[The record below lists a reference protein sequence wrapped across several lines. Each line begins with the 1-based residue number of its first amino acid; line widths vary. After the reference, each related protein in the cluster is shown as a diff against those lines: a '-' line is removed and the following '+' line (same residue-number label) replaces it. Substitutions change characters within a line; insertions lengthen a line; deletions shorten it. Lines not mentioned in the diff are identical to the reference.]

1 MFTPYAELIAHALK
15 KESVTR
21 LNKILKRMLN
31 EQTQLGNSACVKPDL
46 MNQCAFML
54 LTRMLEP
61 EDSMRAMVL
70 DTVAY
75 FSEIDSL
82 ARDQTRPGWELRT
95 VAKAVACDL
104 RGEYDIMAQYVAGL
118 VPNDQV
124 GKLAVRVLRSPVISK
139 GLVDKLSERLISTDC
154 ARVKLVTAMYCAAAA
169 RYPHTAIPPTICDR
183 LSTFYGMLTHTTSPQ
198 QQSGVDYARSMT
210 ALAHLEATRGNETR
224 LGRILARL
232 SSLTNAAQWPMN
244 ALAMAVRKLI
254 LRRERDSACRLL
266 QLAANRN
273 HREFIRC
280 LAALQMPEDPMVRR
294 TLVSDELLFRLDLHR
309 RTAKDLS
316 VYNALSMTAF
326 FEPTMA
332 IRIGDGGVRHVIE
345 KYYDSL
351 GSVLEKAS
359 EISPAFID
367 ALVSEAG
374 AWSFRLQ
381 SAEPA
386 VHLARSLLFGIRSI
400 SSLNCDAI
408 MTAYL
413 RILRNF
419 GMLQYTRRAL
429 DAAQSSPT
437 RRLLPLSS
445 ASVGLETSV
454 HYSDILSTFEAT
466 RDTIVAEYLRR
477 GIEPSPEC
485 LAILQSHIA
494 SCGEHKRSQCL
505 AARTLPLVP
514 PSMTGQ
520 YAVGRLAAQAF
531 YEQILFSLAQQPRRM
546 LQLFEHILGHHGV
559 DIPEFCQRIVDQTV
573 CLYLQHKHFTGFG
586 FFPLERQFVRFV
598 SRPRFTAAYL
608 NRMRPRFWAL
618 HMFLRRRSYVPR
630 LRLHSKQLRIH
641 KLNTYTLGITAI
653 PSAAKMHAQ
662 RIDTDIAPVC
672 AKDVSTAL
680 NIYLNSIPRNKL
692 GSEIWST
699 DWVVKHQTRMVS
711 PVDD

>member
-1 MFTPYAELIAHALK
+1 
-15 KESVTR
+15 
-21 LNKILKRMLN
+21 
-31 EQTQLGNSACVKPDL
+31 
-46 MNQCAFML
+46 
-54 LTRMLEP
+54 
-61 EDSMRAMVL
+61 
-70 DTVAY
+70 
-75 FSEIDSL
+75 
-82 ARDQTRPGWELRT
+82 
-95 VAKAVACDL
+95 
-104 RGEYDIMAQYVAGL
+104 
-118 VPNDQV
+118 
-124 GKLAVRVLRSPVISK
+124 
-139 GLVDKLSERLISTDC
+139 
-154 ARVKLVTAMYCAAAA
+154 
-169 RYPHTAIPPTICDR
+169 
-183 LSTFYGMLTHTTSPQ
+183 
-198 QQSGVDYARSMT
+198 
-210 ALAHLEATRGNETR
+210 
-224 LGRILARL
+224 
-232 SSLTNAAQWPMN
+232 
-244 ALAMAVRKLI
+244 
-254 LRRERDSACRLL
+254 
-266 QLAANRN
+266 
-273 HREFIRC
+273 
-280 LAALQMPEDPMVRR
+280 
-294 TLVSDELLFRLDLHR
+294 
-309 RTAKDLS
+309 
-316 VYNALSMTAF
+316 
-326 FEPTMA
+326 
-332 IRIGDGGVRHVIE
+332 
-345 KYYDSL
+345 
-351 GSVLEKAS
+351 
-359 EISPAFID
+359 
-367 ALVSEAG
+367 
-374 AWSFRLQ
+374 
-381 SAEPA
+381 
-386 VHLARSLLFGIRSI
+386 
-400 SSLNCDAI
+400 
-408 MTAYL
+408 
-413 RILRNF
+413 
-419 GMLQYTRRAL
+419 
-429 DAAQSSPT
+429 
-437 RRLLPLSS
+437 
-445 ASVGLETSV
+445 
-454 HYSDILSTFEAT
+454 T

-608 NRMRPRFWAL
+608 NRVRPRFWAL